1 MTLRTIACTLVLMAA
16 TAAVAALKAGE
27 PAPAFSAPASLAGKP
42 FSYSLKDSLAK
53 GPVVVYFYPSAY
65 TAGCNIQA
73 HEFSTKADQFTAA
86 GASVIGVSL
95 DSIERLNE
103 FSADPD
109 YAPASWRSPPTAT
122 AGSRARS
129 ACAERRAAR
138 RHRHPWQ
145 ADRPRLHRAHDF
157 VIQRDGTVL
166 AAVGGVSPE
175 ENVARALE
183 LVRKLP
189 RYARGATECSSAGTA
204 RSSCSRCRWRCG
216 FPSRRGSRA

>member
-1 MTLRTIACTLVLMAA
+1 MTLRALLCTLALLATPAA
-16 TAAVAALKAGE
+16 FAALKAGD

-42 FSYSLKDSLAK
+42 FTYSLKEGLAK

-65 TAGCNIQA
+65 TSGCNIQA
-73 HEFSTKADQFTAA
+73 HEFSTRADQFAAA

-109 YAPASWRSPPTAT
+109 YCAGKLAVASDRD
-122 AGSRARS
+122 GRIARS
-129 ACAERRAAR
+129 FGLRVSDAQRGATDTRGKEIDHGFTERTT
-138 RHRHPWQ
+138 
-145 ADRPRLHRAHDF
+145 F
-157 VIQRDGTVL
+157 VVKRDGTVL

-183 LVRKLP
+183 LVRKV
-189 RYARGATECSSAGTA
+189 SS
-204 RSSCSRCRWRCG
+204 SR
-216 FPSRRGSRA
+216 